1 VRVCIGSLE
10 FPLRTAVI
18 KLDCLL
24 LCLAAY
30 LRDMPTLISLVVPSH
45 VHMSYVCMRSF
56 ILLAFIRLCCASYT
70 HRVCAEYDV
79 SQCTPNVTVV
89 TPPWPSTPTGTMFA
103 LASAAFPRI
112 GEGTMVRR
120 GKELLS
126 FISRQS
132 QQQDVGAS
140 NITLTRSQDGG
151 ATWSP
156 QVEIPPSSHVPS
168 RANPGAAVLPNGD
181 IVLTYFVGASHTS
194 AFRVWR
200 KSSDGGL
207 TWTPERNLTD
217 GSHSYMTGAHDPLH
231 SLSSHANSSLT
242 LCTRPAALSLVAHP
256 FHATS

>member
-10 FPLRTAVI
+10 FPLRTVVI
-18 KLDCLL
+18 KQDCLL

-45 VHMSYVCMRSF
+45 VCMLSF
-56 ILLAFIRLCCASYT
+56 ILLAFIRLWCTSYT

-79 SQCTPNVTVV
+79 SRCTPNVTVT

-103 LASAAFPRI
+103 LASSAFPRI
-112 GEGTMVRR
+112 GEGTIVRR
-120 GKELLS
+120 GEELLS

-231 SLSSHANSSLT
+231 SLSSHASSSLT
-242 LCTRPAALSLVAHP
+242 LCTRPAALSLSLVAYP
-256 FHATS
+256 FHAAS